1 MRCQGLFHQLNRL
14 VLNDMLDV
22 LRIVVMVYHSLRIT
36 SVVVACWRACNLV
49 IDLSHATID
58 VGC

>member
-1 MRCQGLFHQLNRL
+1 MLHQLNRL

-22 LRIVVMVYHSLRIT
+22 LRIVVMVYHSLKIR
-36 SVVVACWRACNLV
+36 SVVVPCWRSCDLV
-49 IDLSHATID
+49 MDLSHATID